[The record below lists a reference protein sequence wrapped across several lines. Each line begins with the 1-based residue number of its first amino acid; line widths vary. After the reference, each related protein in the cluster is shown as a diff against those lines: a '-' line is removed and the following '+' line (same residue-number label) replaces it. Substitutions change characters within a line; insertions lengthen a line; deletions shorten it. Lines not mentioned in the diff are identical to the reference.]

1 MKCLW
6 YFGRCPFEIGRWV
19 CGTSGDVETLSR
31 SVGRWVG
38 GTSGGVG
45 TLSGSVGRAVS
56 ERCREVS
63 GGGWWSCERNN

>member
-1 MKCLW
+1 MCVVLRALS
-6 YFGRCPFEIGRWV
+6 FLNQRRCSE
-19 CGTSGDVETLSR
+19 TSGDVGTLSR

-63 GGGWWSCERNN
+63 GGGWWSCERND